1 MSMEKLGAF
10 VGGALFATV
19 GAKILASKDAQK
31 VYVYTTAAALRE
43 KEDVMSVVTNIK
55 EIAGD
60 VLAGAKAFNEK
71 RAAEQVFN
79 ATHTL
84 NEETRDLMLKS
95 GIPSYMDEAIESR
108 RTIDPAVKDLQN
120 RLLSGKITWGE
131 YNRERRD
138 LAVRSAESHHE

>member
-43 KEDVMSVVTNIK
+43 KDDVMAVVTNVK

-60 VLAGAKAFNEK
+60 VLAKAFNEK
-71 RAAEQVFN
+71 RAAEQAEV
-79 ATHTL
+79 
-84 NEETRDLMLKS
+84 
-95 GIPSYMDEAIESR
+95 IED
-108 RTIDPAVKDLQN
+108 T
-120 RLLSGKITWGE
+120 
-131 YNRERRD
+131 
-138 LAVRSAESHHE
+138 AEKAE

>member
-43 KEDVMSVVTNIK
+43 KDDVMAVVTHVK

-60 VLAGAKAFNEK
+60 VLARPN
-71 RAAEQVFN
+71 RPRS
-79 ATHTL
+79 L
-84 NEETRDLMLKS
+84 R
-95 GIPSYMDEAIESR
+95 IR
-108 RTIDPAVKDLQN
+108 RRRLSKYEMHNPA
-120 RLLSGKITWGE
+120 
-131 YNRERRD
+131 
-138 LAVRSAESHHE
+138 

>member
-43 KEDVMSVVTNIK
+43 NLREMLKRTNVK

-71 RAAEQVFN
+71 RAAEQAVV
-79 ATHTL
+79 
-84 NEETRDLMLKS
+84 
-95 GIPSYMDEAIESR
+95 IED
-108 RTIDPAVKDLQN
+108 T
-120 RLLSGKITWGE
+120 
-131 YNRERRD
+131 
-138 LAVRSAESHHE
+138 AEKAE

>member
-43 KEDVMSVVTNIK
+43 KDDVMAVVTNVK

-71 RAAEQVFN
+71 RGPN
-79 ATHTL
+79 RPRSL
-84 NEETRDLMLKS
+84 R
-95 GIPSYMDEAIESR
+95 IR
-108 RTIDPAVKDLQN
+108 RRRLSKYEMHNPA
-120 RLLSGKITWGE
+120 
-131 YNRERRD
+131 
-138 LAVRSAESHHE
+138 

>member
-43 KEDVMSVVTNIK
+43 KDDVMAVVTHVK
-55 EIAGD
+55 ELAGD

-71 RAAEQVFN
+71 RAAN
-79 ATHTL
+79 RPRSL
-84 NEETRDLMLKS
+84 R
-95 GIPSYMDEAIESR
+95 IR
-108 RTIDPAVKDLQN
+108 RRRLSKYEMHNPA
-120 RLLSGKITWGE
+120 
-131 YNRERRD
+131 
-138 LAVRSAESHHE
+138 

>member
-1 MSMEKLGAF
+1 MMSMEKLGAF

-71 RAAEQVFN
+71 RAASR
-79 ATHTL
+79 L
-84 NEETRDLMLKS
+84 RSLRTRQ
-95 GIPSYMDEAIESR
+95 R
-108 RTIDPAVKDLQN
+108 RLSKYEMHNPA
-120 RLLSGKITWGE
+120 
-131 YNRERRD
+131 
-138 LAVRSAESHHE
+138 

>member
-31 VYVYTTAAALRE
+31 VYVYTTAAE
-43 KEDVMSVVTNIK
+43 KEDVMAVVTNIK

-71 RAAEQVFN
+71 RAAEQAEV
-79 ATHTL
+79 
-84 NEETRDLMLKS
+84 
-95 GIPSYMDEAIESR
+95 IED
-108 RTIDPAVKDLQN
+108 T
-120 RLLSGKITWGE
+120 
-131 YNRERRD
+131 
-138 LAVRSAESHHE
+138 AEKAE

>member
-43 KEDVMSVVTNIK
+43 KDVMAVVTNVK

-71 RAAEQVFN
+71 RAAEQAEV
-79 ATHTL
+79 
-84 NEETRDLMLKS
+84 
-95 GIPSYMDEAIESR
+95 IED
-108 RTIDPAVKDLQN
+108 T
-120 RLLSGKITWGE
+120 
-131 YNRERRD
+131 
-138 LAVRSAESHHE
+138 AEKAE

>member
-43 KEDVMSVVTNIK
+43 KDDVMAVVTHVK

-60 VLAGAKAFNEK
+60 VLAVP
-71 RAAEQVFN
+71 R
-79 ATHTL
+79 
-84 NEETRDLMLKS
+84 RSMKS
-95 GIPSYMDEAIESR
+95 ARPNRPRSLRIR
-108 RTIDPAVKDLQN
+108 RRRLSKYEMHNPA
-120 RLLSGKITWGE
+120 
-131 YNRERRD
+131 
-138 LAVRSAESHHE
+138 

>member
-43 KEDVMSVVTNIK
+43 KEDVMTVVTNIK

-60 VLAGAKAFNEK
+60 VLAGAKAFK
-71 RAAEQVFN
+71 RAAEQAEV
-79 ATHTL
+79 
-84 NEETRDLMLKS
+84 
-95 GIPSYMDEAIESR
+95 IEG
-108 RTIDPAVKDLQN
+108 T
-120 RLLSGKITWGE
+120 
-131 YNRERRD
+131 
-138 LAVRSAESHHE
+138 AEKAE

>member
-31 VYVYTTAAALRE
+31 VYTTAAALRE
-43 KEDVMSVVTNIK
+43 KEDVMTVVTNIK

-71 RAAEQVFN
+71 RAAEQAEV
-79 ATHTL
+79 
-84 NEETRDLMLKS
+84 
-95 GIPSYMDEAIESR
+95 IED
-108 RTIDPAVKDLQN
+108 T
-120 RLLSGKITWGE
+120 
-131 YNRERRD
+131 
-138 LAVRSAESHHE
+138 AEKAE

>member
-1 MSMEKLGAF
+1 MRTKNTEVIMMSMEKLGAF

-60 VLAGAKAFNEK
+60 VLAGAKAFHEK
-71 RAAEQVFN
+71 RAAEV
-79 ATHTL
+79 
-84 NEETRDLMLKS
+84 
-95 GIPSYMDEAIESR
+95 IED
-108 RTIDPAVKDLQN
+108 T
-120 RLLSGKITWGE
+120 
-131 YNRERRD
+131 
-138 LAVRSAESHHE
+138 AEKAE